1 MQWAG
6 DLWLAAG
13 GAGES
18 AREHHLIV
26 VRAAILHR
34 IPFVA
39 VKVEDRDLQ
48 VVVLDADAESF
59 GEVGFVAGGDPGGC
73 VHCSGHYIIVCLGS
87 GAGPSA
93 PIVKFSP

>member
-1 MQWAG
+1 
-6 DLWLAAG
+6 
-13 GAGES
+13 
-18 AREHHLIV
+18 
-26 VRAAILHR
+26 
-34 IPFVA
+34 
-39 VKVEDRDLQ
+39 LQ